1 MNDHTIESQLMST
14 NQIYNEVE
22 LLALLKLTSDFPFCT
37 ESEDT
42 KTSTTEVIVFALICQ
57 THITRQGLEENN
69 KRLYMQCRTEGKH
82 GELDKSTNVMM

>member
-1 MNDHTIESQLMST
+1 MST

-57 THITRQGLEENN
+57 RHHQRRFRRKQETIYATQNRRETW
-69 KRLYMQCRTEGKH
+69 RT
-82 GELDKSTNVMM
+82 